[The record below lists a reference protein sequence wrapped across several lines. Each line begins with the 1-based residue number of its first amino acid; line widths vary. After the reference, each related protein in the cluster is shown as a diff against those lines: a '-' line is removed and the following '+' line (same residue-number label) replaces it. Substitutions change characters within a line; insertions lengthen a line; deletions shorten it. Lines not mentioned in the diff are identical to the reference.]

1 MRAARI
7 GVCGSERQRGAAA
20 VPLHAAAQ
28 AVPHNAAPALP
39 HPPTRHGERPPLTA
53 RVLCQLGQRVGQIGG
68 EGAVDLRG
76 VGERRDGWVGGWA
89 GLGWGRLQWGST
101 LCGGARLVPL
111 SWRCMRWWQSA
122 TAVCTRCQPRPP
134 PPPPPP
140 PTHTHT
146 HTHTCGSSSLR
157 LISMTWSYSAPS
169 SARRFSLQGGGGGGG
184 HRWGRRENACVAAQP
199 CSNRAPL
206 SRAASFGCRHQRH
219 HLLLPPVMP

>member
-140 PTHTHT
+140 PNTHTHT
-146 HTHTCGSSSLR
+146 HTHLR
-157 LISMTWSYSAPS
+157 LQLAEVDLNDLVVLGTLVGTQVLA
-169 SARRFSLQGGGGGGG
+169 AGRGGGGG
-184 HRWGRRENACVAAQP
+184 AQM
-199 CSNRAPL
+199 
-206 SRAASFGCRHQRH
+206 GQT
-219 HLLLPPVMP
+219 